1 MGNKWNFTYFET
13 SAVSGVNVDTSFNC
27 LLHKII
33 SPILNKIKKLN
44 SIEKPTEKQVESILT
59 EED

>member
-27 LLHKII
+27 LLYKII
-33 SPILNKIKKLN
+33 SPILNKINKLN